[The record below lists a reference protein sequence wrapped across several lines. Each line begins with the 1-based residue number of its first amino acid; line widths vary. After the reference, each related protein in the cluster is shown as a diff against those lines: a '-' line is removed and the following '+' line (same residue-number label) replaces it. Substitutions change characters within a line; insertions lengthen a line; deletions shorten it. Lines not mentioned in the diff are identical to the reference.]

1 MDFKLNS
8 TQIAEM
14 LNSVTSQIPRPDGSK
29 PLAWDDLTDN
39 QRFHA
44 AKAVEEIY
52 SSPKRSAEELHTL
65 WMAPL
70 VESGWEY
77 GDTYDHDNKKHPCMV
92 PFGDLPES
100 EICKDKIWEHLT
112 EAFRPFYDGLKTE
125 DFKNKIDNL
134 VRIREE
140 NINKLKTI
148 DDIFLYKSTYNFELS
163 YYQSIIE
170 KAYFEHC
177 IKNKTVK
184 YLEKNVWLLLKFLR
198 EFQLEFPLP
207 DCEENLIE
215 INDKIQKSIATY
227 EKNVS
232 GNNIIE
238 FDNNISAAGN
248 NFLKSRFKSYWKS
261 KFNGNPSPVEAWQD
275 DKIMGEVI
283 KYRIGCNNSGEV
295 FDFSL
300 HQMVRGLSA
309 RRNEFN
315 EKTKIILFIE
325 YYIVGSNMPTYCST
339 FV

>member
-77 GDTYDHDNKKHPCMV
+77 GETYDHDNKKHPCMV

-125 DFKNKIDNL
+125 DFKNKIDK
-134 VRIREE
+134 V
-140 NINKLKTI
+140 
-148 DDIFLYKSTYNFELS
+148 EL
-163 YYQSIIE
+163 
-170 KAYFEHC
+170 
-177 IKNKTVK
+177 
-184 YLEKNVWLLLKFLR
+184 
-198 EFQLEFPLP
+198 
-207 DCEENLIE
+207 
-215 INDKIQKSIATY
+215 IATLKNCCDGYDPEDAHIEADAALINYIGDY
-227 EKNVS
+227 EV
-232 GNNIIE
+232 E
-238 FDNNISAAGN
+238 H
-248 NFLKSRFKSYWKS
+248 L
-261 KFNGNPSPVEAWQD
+261 FNSIRKWYV
-275 DKIMGEVI
+275 
-283 KYRIGCNNSGEV
+283 
-295 FDFSL
+295 
-300 HQMVRGLSA
+300 
-309 RRNEFN
+309 
-315 EKTKIILFIE
+315 
-325 YYIVGSNMPTYCST
+325 
-339 FV
+339 